1 MARKPSKK
9 KPAPKGL
16 QKGMNGAMEDVCI
29 PNLKLI
35 DGVKVNNKRVE
46 NKNCLDGFIPK
57 DSPFS

>member
-1 MARKPSKK
+1 MTSKPSR

-16 QKGMNGAMEDVCI
+16 QKGVSGAMEDACI
-29 PNLKLI
+29 PNMKLT
-35 DGVKVNNKRVE
+35 DSVKVKSKRVE